1 MRVSPSAV
9 RRPCDR
15 ALSLC
20 FVVLLLC
27 LCGCHEGVVK
37 KRLPVF
43 GPEAWEREVRRQG
56 IDPDTLDYP
65 LAYTDEMQ
73 RAASTAAGPVGS
85 TSEKLGHIQDYL
97 FGRKLFNFEYEVR
110 ETHTAIEAFD
120 RQSGNCVSFT
130 SLFIALTRS
139 VDLPVQAALLTYP
152 DSIEQEGDLVVVRNH
167 IAATYERGEDMLIF
181 DFSRMGKKRY
191 ASAELLDDMGV
202 TALYLNN
209 IGGEELFAGNEEA
222 ALRYFE
228 TAVKLA
234 PEYTPTYANLGVV
247 LRRLGDD
254 ERALAAYHQALRI
267 DVRQPTVLNNLA
279 ALYHSQG
286 RLQEALDAVSAADP
300 RGAIPS
306 LLVARGNI
314 ELVEGKPKVALKHFK
329 RAARF
334 DPEAPEPRVAIARAQ
349 LARGRPKAARKALL
363 AALEK
368 DPENQAASELLTENG
383 WLD

>member
-1 MRVSPSAV
+1 MQVSPSAV
-9 RRPCDR
+9 RRQCDR
-15 ALSLC
+15 ALGFC
-20 FVVLLLC
+20 FLVLFLC
-27 LCGCHEGVVK
+27 LCGCHEDVVR

-43 GPEAWEREVRRQG
+43 GPEAWENEVRRQG

-65 LAYTDEMQ
+65 LDYTDEMQ
-73 RAASTAAGPVGS
+73 KTASAAAGPVGS

-97 FGRKLFNFEYEVR
+97 FGRKLFNFSYEVR

-120 RQSGNCVSFT
+120 RRSGNCVSFT

-167 IAATYERGEDMLIF
+167 IAAAYERGEEMLIF
-181 DFSRMGKKRY
+181 DFSRTGKKRY
-191 ASAELLDDMGV
+191 ARAELLDDMGV

-209 IGGEELFAGNEEA
+209 LGSEELFAGNEEE
-222 ALRYFE
+222 ALRYFD

-247 LRRLGDD
+247 RRRLGDID
-254 ERALAAYHQALRI
+254 GALAAYHQALRI

-286 RLQEALDAVSAADP
+286 RLQEASDAVRAADP
-300 RGAIPS
+300 RGAIPN
-306 LLVARGNI
+306 LLVVRGNI
-314 ELVEGKPKVALKHFK
+314 ELVEGKPKVALNHFK
-329 RAARF
+329 RAARL
-334 DPEAPEPRVAIARAQ
+334 DPEAAEPRVAIARAQ
-349 LARGRPKAARKALL
+349 LARGHAQAARKALL
-363 AALEK
+363 AALER
-368 DPENQAASELLTENG
+368 DPENQTASEMLAEND